1 MARQVVFLVHG
12 IGEQKPKWSAEPV
25 AYLNTISERYA
36 SVKEPISK
44 QIDFVEVNYGD
55 VFDKQLARW
64 DQDVDT
70 FKVNGVVP
78 QAKDAVAWLDGVT
91 EGGFVWTHIGDVV
104 LFLSRLTRA
113 AAVSEVVAQM
123 AATISKENDAQ
134 TQFSIIAHS
143 MGTAVTME
151 AVNSL
156 CTAIPDVGWPGMP
169 DGFMFREIM
178 MLSNTSRLLQ
188 RPELTADGGSRML
201 PVGFRPDGLCGVY
214 RNVFHQRDPV
224 SWPRRFKLT
233 GASEDDYVDVTL
245 DHYYGRNLHDL
256 THYFEHPAVHGALLR
271 LPAASNLP
279 LAAWRKARDEYDA
292 DKRFGGEFSTLQEV
306 KAFVSDLAASPKPNP
321 ESPTQLVNHLK
332 YIVDV
337 LRKMV

>member
-1 MARQVVFLVHG
+1 MARQIVFLVHG
-12 IGEQKPKWSAEPV
+12 IGEQKPKWSTEAVE
-25 AYLNTISERYA
+25 YLDKLGARYP

-44 QIDFVEVNYGD
+44 QIEFVEVGYGD

-64 DQDVDT
+64 DEDVDS
-70 FKVNGVVP
+70 FKENGVVP

-104 LFLSRLTRA
+104 LFLSRVTRA

-123 AATISKENDAQ
+123 AATISAENDAQ
-134 TQFSIIAHS
+134 TQFSIVAHS

-151 AVNSL
+151 AVNAL

-169 DGFMFREIM
+169 DGFMFREII

-224 SWPRRFKLT
+224 SWARRFKLA
-233 GASEDDYVDVTL
+233 GASEDDYVDVPL
-245 DHYYGRNLHDL
+245 DHYYARNLHDM
-256 THYFEHPAVHGALLR
+256 THYLEHPAVHGALLR
-271 LPAASNLP
+271 LPGASNLP
-279 LAAWRKARDEYDA
+279 LAAWRKARDEYEA
-292 DKRFGGEFSTLQEV
+292 DKRFGGAFSSLLEV
-306 KAFVSDLAASPKPNP
+306 KTFANDLAATAKPNP

-332 YIVDV
+332 YMVDV